1 MLQKSY
7 MRFLGTLIGSIIA
20 ALTLTFFGNDIKATG
35 LAIAGS
41 ILFFSYLATSE
52 KSYSASGTLG
62 AVTVVIILI
71 SHTAAT
77 VTGAAERFLEISIG
91 ILIAALVSQ
100 FVFPINA
107 RRHLKLMQAKT
118 IKQIREY
125 YIATLMSSPT
135 QKVTVTYLELD
146 EAIVKSLSL
155 QRSLAS
161 ESQHELIGV
170 LFDPYYFG
178 KVLRC
183 EKEIFRCI
191 VGMHYAYRS
200 MLEKNNAFLPSSAL
214 IDFNKMICEMITK
227 LEQQIKSKKSDVGLV
242 VFPTTSSLKELL
254 KLTASQFSN
263 MDAKSLN
270 SYLFTAERLINYLK
284 KLKNLLTHA
293 SEVDEN
299 INND

>member
-1 MLQKSY
+1 
-7 MRFLGTLIGSIIA
+7 
-20 ALTLTFFGNDIKATG
+20 
-35 LAIAGS
+35 
-41 ILFFSYLATSE
+41 
-52 KSYSASGTLG
+52 
-62 AVTVVIILI
+62 
-71 SHTAAT
+71 
-77 VTGAAERFLEISIG
+77 
-91 ILIAALVSQ
+91 
-100 FVFPINA
+100 
-107 RRHLKLMQAKT
+107 
-118 IKQIREY
+118 
-125 YIATLMSSPT
+125 
-135 QKVTVTYLELD
+135 
-146 EAIVKSLSL
+146 
-155 QRSLAS
+155 
-161 ESQHELIGV
+161 
-170 LFDPYYFG
+170 
-178 KVLRC
+178 
-183 EKEIFRCI
+183 
-191 VGMHYAYRS
+191 MHYAYRS